1 MGGGLGTM
9 SVTLVERPG
18 KTAIHLKKERELAE
32 RIAFAP
38 SADNRMLEL
47 MRRSHYAPVF
57 ICAPHKTGRT
67 CLALDFAKTHYDLD
81 EVLWINAS
89 CDGFVEAICNQT
101 MLEHLQRQIARG
113 LSRYKLIVIDD
124 LPSLKEREASRF
136 SSWIDQMIE
145 LDVGLIV
152 ITTPQEDS
160 LRGLQSD
167 RLVIEGERF
176 IHSQKWNSARITG
189 SIRAF
194 FDSDIPLE
202 IKTLAAL
209 MILMGHGTVDNL
221 TDLGYQI
228 PFNNH
233 SILKRYCPLMEIEE
247 TTGYFNARGINAQE
261 LSRPLI
267 ELLNRAPRTFPDPE
281 MSELE
286 SCFER
291 LTQMSVYLFERSER
305 AQSQALLEM
314 AGNLLTC
321 DDAGFL
327 LNGPDDPAAPER
339 GGNTVGA
346 RQNRK
351 GHDQIIV
358 LHEQENSG
366 GDLQM
371 IDTDFF
377 EDEPEQLMIRLFGDF
392 KVMKGGRHIDGKPM
406 QRSKVRALLIHLALN
421 MGKGLSR
428 DLLLERI
435 WPEKDYCHAKDNF
448 YSTWS
453 MLNTLLSEERK
464 DSPYMS
470 NRQGLCRLEQRYVFT
485 DVYEFEC
492 LSKAV
497 LFQQGSVED
506 RIDAIYRIEQ
516 LYRGD
521 IMSGTKVDSYVQA
534 AQDRYRSILVD
545 IMIEASRIFS
555 QQGNDTN
562 AVWFARKA
570 FDTDPTREDV
580 YRTLM
585 SMQDKAGQRTSA
597 LRTYFDCKRFL
608 SEELGI
614 LPSQQTIALY
624 QELVMDGR

>member
-1 MGGGLGTM
+1 M
-9 SVTLVERPG
+9 SVAMVERPY
-18 KTAIHLKKERELAE
+18 KTGIPLKKERELAE
-32 RIAFAP
+32 KIAFAP
-38 SADNRMLEL
+38 SADSRILEL
-47 MRRSHYAPVF
+47 MRRSRHAPVF

-67 CLALDFAKTHYDLD
+67 SLALDFAGSYYDLD

-89 CDGFVEAICNQT
+89 CDGFVEALCKQT

-145 LDVGLIV
+145 LDVGVIV
-152 ITTPQEDS
+152 VTTPQEDS
-160 LRGLQSD
+160 LKCLQSD

-176 IHSQKWNSARITG
+176 ILSQKWNSVRITS
-189 SIRAF
+189 SIKAF
-194 FDSDIPLE
+194 FDSSIPIE

-209 MILMGHGTVDNL
+209 MILMGHGAVDNL
-221 TDLGYQI
+221 TDLGYQV

-233 SILKRYCPLMEIEE
+233 SILKRHCPLIEIEE

-261 LSRPLI
+261 LSRQLI
-267 ELLNRAPRTFPDPE
+267 ELLNRAPRTCLDPE
-281 MSELE
+281 MSDLE
-286 SCFER
+286 RCFER
-291 LTQMSVYLFERSER
+291 LTQMSVYLFERSQRE
-305 AQSQALLEM
+305 QSQALLEL
-314 AGNLLTC
+314 AGDLLTC
-321 DDAGFL
+321 DDTGFL
-327 LNGPDDPAAPER
+327 LSETDASAAS
-339 GGNTVGA
+339 GCSDNATNT
-346 RQNRK
+346 RQNNK
-351 GHDQIIV
+351 KANQIIV

-366 GDLQM
+366 EELQM
-371 IDTDFF
+371 IDTELY
-377 EDEPEQLMIRLFGDF
+377 EDEPEQLMVRLFGDF

-453 MLNTLLSEERK
+453 MLNSLLSEERK

-497 LFQQGSVED
+497 LFQQGTVED

-545 IMIEASRIFS
+545 VMIEASRIFS
-555 QQGNDTN
+555 QQGNGTN